1 MTDIDKLKEEEIA
14 QLDGELNLEDLL
26 ILGDVKKIPIKIKF
40 PLEDGTIVEAKALVK
55 QLTVKEL
62 ENLKLK
68 QNTVWKY
75 SVAIL
80 EKALFKQDG
89 TQFNSKEIRSLPL
102 GVANAIASKVMELS
116 GVEITNQTP
125 LGQNLMDF

>member
-116 GVEITNQTP
+116 GVEITNMTP
-125 LGQNLMDF
+125 MGQNLMDF

>member
-1 MTDIDKLKEEEIA
+1 MTDINKLKEEEIA

>member
-116 GVEITNQTP
+116 GVEITNQT
-125 LGQNLMDF
+125 LIGQNLMDF

>member
-26 ILGDVKKIPIKIKF
+26 ILGDAKKIPIKIKF
-40 PLEDGTIVEAKALVK
+40 PLEDGTTVEAKALVK

-89 TQFNSKEIRSLPL
+89 TPFNSKEIRSLPL

-116 GVEITNQTP
+116 GVEISNQTP
-125 LGQNLMDF
+125 MGQNLMDF

>member
-26 ILGDVKKIPIKIKF
+26 ILGDAKKIPIKIKF

-116 GVEITNQTP
+116 GVEITNQT
-125 LGQNLMDF
+125 LIGQNLMDF

>member
-26 ILGDVKKIPIKIKF
+26 ILGDAKKIPIKIKF

-125 LGQNLMDF
+125 IGQNLMDF